1 METNMNEHAIDILEK
16 VIKRSNSNLQEL
28 NHKKQELTQE
38 LEFTVSLISQT
49 ENELVDYL
57 NAIKC
62 LKQ

>member
-1 METNMNEHAIDILEK
+1 MNEHAIDILEK

>member
-1 METNMNEHAIDILEK
+1 MNEHAIHILEK
-16 VIKRSNSNLQEL
+16 VIKRTNSNLEEL
-28 NHKKQELTQE
+28 NYKKQELTQE
-38 LEFTVSLISQT
+38 LEFTVSSISQT

>member
-1 METNMNEHAIDILEK
+1 MNEHTIHILEK
-16 VIKRSNSNLQEL
+16 VIKRTNSSLEEL
-28 NHKKQELTQE
+28 NYKKQELTQE
-38 LEFTVSLISQT
+38 LEFTVSSISQT